1 MDETPNKGSR
11 RQDFLDELLEETSV
25 SLHKRLIKA
34 YNSDDPVASME
45 KELGASLLEVLNRE
59 D

>member
-1 MDETPNKGSR
+1 MEETPNKGSR
-11 RQDFLDELLEETSV
+11 RQDFLDELLEEVSV

-34 YNSDDPVASME
+34 CQSDDPVASME
-45 KELGASLLEVLNRE
+45 EELGEILLEVLNRE